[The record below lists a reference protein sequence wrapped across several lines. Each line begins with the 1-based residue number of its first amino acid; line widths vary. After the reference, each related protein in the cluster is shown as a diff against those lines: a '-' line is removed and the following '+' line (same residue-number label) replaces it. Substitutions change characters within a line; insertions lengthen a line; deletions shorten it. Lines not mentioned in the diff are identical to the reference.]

1 MERIKKVIKNLA
13 LFFILIMF
21 KDQDVS
27 QIFEVVRSAKKEF
40 ILIAILCMCFYI
52 LCEATNI
59 RRTLKALNE
68 KTKLISNIK
77 YALIGF
83 FFSGITPAAS
93 GGQPM
98 QIYFMHKDKIS
109 VANST
114 LALLINLT
122 CMQIVTISTAL
133 FSVIFNHKYLNKAL
147 IGLFILGIV
156 LNSTA
161 LTLLIISIFS
171 KRATKWIE
179 IF

>member
-13 LFFILIMF
+13 LFFILIVLTFYIIF

-122 CMQIVTISTAL
+122 CMQIVTISPAL

-147 IGLFILGIV
+147 IGLFIL
-156 LNSTA
+156 
-161 LTLLIISIFS
+161 
-171 KRATKWIE
+171 
-179 IF
+179 

>member
-1 MERIKKVIKNLA
+1 
-13 LFFILIMF
+13 
-21 KDQDVS
+21 
-27 QIFEVVRSAKKEF
+27 
-40 ILIAILCMCFYI
+40 MCFYI

-68 KTKLISNIK
+68 KTKIISNIK

-133 FSVIFNHKYLNKAL
+133 FSIIFNYKYLNKAL

-171 KRATKWIE
+171 KRATKWIIDFSIKVLKFFRVKNIE
-179 IF
+179 KKQEKMDRTDGGCLGGDLRGRWDGTGGRR